1 MVEYF
6 EAPAMFVFIFWFLS
20 TPYPSPNFCVSTLGT
35 TMCFDPFGVVPT
47 GAKWRDMDMLFP
59 ISNKYFGWL
68 GVTWV
73 EEKGFR
79 RVTQK
84 MNEKFCCGALLVA
97 G

>member
-1 MVEYF
+1 
-6 EAPAMFVFIFWFLS
+6 
-20 TPYPSPNFCVSTLGT
+20 
-35 TMCFDPFGVVPT
+35 MCFDPFGVVPT

-68 GVTWV
+68 SVTWV

-84 MNEKFCCGALLVA
+84 MNEKYSAVVLSLLQ
-97 G
+97 GELKSH